1 MLMKL
6 QNTQLLRSITA
17 GLVATLLLG
26 VLMACSPKTP
36 EEQRVAY
43 NKKLGSQGELTATH
57 LILNWPARPG
67 NFAPRTLKIPRKYLD
82 NPPLARD
89 DDGSIR
95 WVYLRF
101 PTMEAGNIKPA
112 PQTATPENHAERLA
126 ASESLL
132 RSRMVVTFD
141 RDRRGGVG
149 GASRDY
155 VRESHNDGRHHMRDG
170 MVADL
175 ERYTRV
181 NCIYANNPP
190 DPFTEEKVKNKPADD
205 NSPPDCWLNRNS
217 TNLVSPPKVKADN
230 EGIDMSCSLVNCS
243 VNFSAG
249 HGVVVQSAVLY
260 SDVPR
265 WREFVEPVRT
275 LIDSFVVR
283 EPVGATSDRRPAPT
297 QPNSSK

>member
-1 MLMKL
+1 
-6 QNTQLLRSITA
+6 
-17 GLVATLLLG
+17 
-26 VLMACSPKTP
+26 
-36 EEQRVAY
+36 
-43 NKKLGSQGELTATH
+43 
-57 LILNWPARPG
+57 
-67 NFAPRTLKIPRKYLD
+67 
-82 NPPLARD
+82 
-89 DDGSIR
+89 
-95 WVYLRF
+95 
-101 PTMEAGNIKPA
+101 
-112 PQTATPENHAERLA
+112 
-126 ASESLL
+126 
-132 RSRMVVTFD
+132 
-141 RDRRGGVG
+141 
-149 GASRDY
+149 
-155 VRESHNDGRHHMRDG
+155 

-217 TNLVSPPKVKADN
+217 TNLVSPPEVKADN

-283 EPVGATSDRRPAPT
+283 EPVGAASDRRPAPN